1 MKTSVLAIA
10 IGALLL
16 SPSSPS
22 AAQDAPAVAVA
33 AAPTATPA
41 GIPLDS
47 PWRRAVYHQANTHLQ
62 HPSWGVRHSERNYVL
77 GMALAE
83 ADGLTV
89 DADVLFAAAFL
100 HDWGGIAPFAVAGMD
115 HAARSVELAEPFLS
129 EAGFPMEKFP
139 AVRAAILGHMYDK
152 EPEGAEAIVLH
163 DADALD
169 FLGAL
174 GVARLLAATGD
185 RLDYDQALGRIE
197 RFAADIPPRLKTAAA
212 RSAAGPRVAVM
223 SEFLAEVRRET
234 PNRAR
239 P

>member
-1 MKTSVLAIA
+1 MKSISLAIA
-10 IGALLL
+10 AGALLL
-16 SPSSPS
+16 TAAGAS
-22 AAQDAPAVAVA
+22 AAQEAPVA
-33 AAPTATPA
+33 ATAATATPA

-47 PWRRAVYHQANTHLQ
+47 PWRRAVYEQAHDHFK
-62 HPSWGVRHSERNYVL
+62 HPGWGWRHSERNYLL
-77 GMALAE
+77 GATLA
-83 ADGLTV
+83 ATDGLAI

-100 HDWGGIAPFAVAGMD
+100 HDWGGIEPFAVAGMD
-115 HAARSVELAEPFLS
+115 HAARSVELAEPFLT

-152 EPEGAEAIVLH
+152 EPDGSEAVVLH

-174 GVARLLAATGD
+174 GAARMLAATGD
-185 RLDYDQALGRIE
+185 APDYDLALRRIE

-212 RSAAGPRVAVM
+212 QEMAGPRVAAM
-223 SEFLAEVRRET
+223 TDFLAEVRRET
-234 PNRAR
+234 PQGAR

>member
-1 MKTSVLAIA
+1 MKTLVPAIA
-10 IGALLL
+10 AGLLL
-16 SPSSPS
+16 LFPAGAA
-22 AAQDAPAVAVA
+22 AAQEVPA
-33 AAPTATPA
+33 AAAAATATPG

-47 PWRRAVYHQANTHLQ
+47 PWRRAVYEQANTHLQ
-62 HPSWGVRHSERNYVL
+62 HPSWGVRHSERNYLL

-100 HDWGGIAPFAVAGMD
+100 HDWGGIAPFAVAGVD
-115 HAARSVELAEPFLS
+115 HAARSVELAGPFLT

-139 AVRAAILGHMYDK
+139 AVRAAILGHMYDR
-152 EPEGAEAIVLH
+152 EPEGSEAVVLH

-174 GVARLLAATGD
+174 GAARLLAATGD
-185 RLDYDQALGRIE
+185 APDYDLALRRIE
-197 RFAADIPPRLKTAAA
+197 RFAVDIPPRLKTAAA
-212 RSAAGPRVAVM
+212 RDMAVQRIAVM
-223 SEFLAEVRRET
+223 TEFLAQVRRET
-234 PNRAR
+234 PDGSR